1 MWKRSAVFA
10 LVFGTLATGI
20 APAELISPSAW
31 AAKNMVVPDGPQEG
45 QKWNPEQTPQLVEIM
60 DHLAPE
66 SPVNEVVL
74 RKSAQVGATTLGI
87 AWSSYVAVVDPA
99 PMMIVMPTLDSADG
113 FNREKL
119 NPAFDASPAVA
130 RRVRAAGS
138 RSARSSTARTK
149 RFPGGS
155 IILTG
160 ANSTADLRSK
170 TRRYLSLDE
179 IDDWPMDLDGQGDP
193 QKMAYARKE
202 SYDAT
207 GDWKILR
214 ASTPTI
220 KGESRI
226 DEAFE
231 AGDQRYWTMPCPHC
245 GGEQRFEWGTKDSP
259 HGLKFS
265 TTFPHQA
272 HYVCRHNGCVIHHH
286 EKPAMIRAGKWV
298 AECPGP
304 GRHPSYHLDALSS
317 LFAQWDTIVADFL
330 SSKDDPTKLKV
341 FWNLKLGLAWEERG
355 DAPDWQRLFTR
366 RAEMDPGIVPPGG
379 LALTCGVDVQ
389 KDGLYY
395 EVVAWGRGRTSW
407 VVEAGFL
414 PGDTAQDDDKCWK
427 DLAVMVERSWPMATG
442 GALTIDLTGVDS
454 GYNTSAVYAFVRKN
468 PKVLALKG
476 VAGWTAPEI
485 GNAPGKLDIKASGKR
500 KRRGL
505 MVWPVGTWSV
515 KAAFYGRLRKEGVA
529 EGKDADPP
537 GYCHFATHLA
547 QQYFQ
552 QLTAEY
558 VKERQHAGRTL
569 REWVARGENH
579 FHDCRVYNTALTHHP
594 LLRLDRFTDDDW
606 SELAKLRD
614 VSPVQGDMVMAMTAV
629 PGAAPAPPAATPAA
643 PANRRSGPVSRSSIM
658 NR

>member
-1 MWKRSAVFA
+1 MWTRKSVLA
-10 LVFGTLATGI
+10 LVCGALATTI
-20 APAELISPSAW
+20 LPAEHVTPSAW
-31 AAKNMVVPDGPQEG
+31 AAKHLVVPDGPQSG
-45 QKWNPEQTPQLVEIM
+45 QLWNPGQTPQLIEIM
-60 DHLAPE
+60 DHLSPE

-74 RKSAQVGATTLGI
+74 RKSAQLGATTLGI
-87 AWSSYVAVVDPA
+87 AWSGYVATVDPA

-119 NPAFDASPAVA
+119 NPAFEASPSVA
-130 RRVRAAGS
+130 RRVMAAAS
-138 RSARSSTARTK
+138 RSARASTVRTK

-179 IDDWPMDLDGQGDP
+179 IDDWPLDLDGQGDP
-193 QKMAYARKE
+193 QKLAYARKE

-207 GDWKILR
+207 GDWKVLR

-231 AGDQRYWTMPCPHC
+231 AGDQRYWEMPCPHC
-245 GGEQRFEWGTKDSP
+245 GGEQRFEWGTKDSA
-259 HGLKFS
+259 HGLKFRRE
-265 TTFPHQA
+265 FPHQA

-286 EKPAMIRAGKWV
+286 EKPAMIRAGRWV
-298 AECPGP
+298 ASCPGP
-304 GRHPSYHLDALSS
+304 GRYPSYHLDALSS
-317 LFAQWDTIVADFL
+317 LFAQWDSIVADFL
-330 SSKDDPTKLKV
+330 ESKDDPTRLKV
-341 FWNLKLGLAWEERG
+341 FWNLRLGLAWEERG
-355 DAPDWQRLFTR
+355 DAPDWQRLFAR
-366 RAEMDPGIVPPGG
+366 RVQMEPGVVPHGG
-379 LALTCGVDVQ
+379 LVLTCAVDVQ

-414 PGDTAQDDDKCWK
+414 TGDTAQEDADCWTRLSALIEK
-427 DLAVMVERSWPMATG
+427 SWPMATG
-442 GALTIDLTGVDS
+442 GSLTIDLTGVDS
-454 GYNTSAVYAFVRKN
+454 GYNTSAVYAFVRGR
-468 PKVLALKG
+468 PRAIALKG
-476 VAGWTAPEI
+476 LPGWTTPEI
-485 GNAPGKLDIKASGKR
+485 GNAPGKLDITARGKR

-505 MVWPVGTWSV
+505 MVWKVGTWSV
-515 KAAFYGRLRKEGVA
+515 KAAVYGCLRKEGVA

-537 GYCHFATHLA
+537 GYSHFATHLGQA
-547 QQYFQ
+547 YFQ

-558 VKERQHAGRTL
+558 VKERVHAGRTL

-579 FHDCRVYNTALTHHP
+579 YHDCRVYNRALTHHP

-606 SELAKLRD
+606 SELAKQRD
-614 VSPVQGDMVMAMTAV
+614 SRPIQPDMVVAMTAV
-629 PGAAPAPPAATPAA
+629 PGAVPETTAEPSGPSE
-643 PANRRSGPVSRSSIM
+643 RRSGPVSRSSLL

>member
-1 MWKRSAVFA
+1 MWTRNAVTALIFGALSA
-10 LVFGTLATGI
+10 GI
-20 APAELISPSAW
+20 LPAAQISPSAW
-31 AAKNMVVPDGPQEG
+31 AAQNLVVPDGPQSG
-45 QKWNPEQTPQLVEIM
+45 QKWNPAQTPHLVEIM
-60 DHLAPE
+60 DHLAPD
-66 SPVNEVVL
+66 SPVNEIVL

-87 AWSSYVAVVDPA
+87 AWSGYVAAVDPA
-99 PMMIVMPTLDSADG
+99 PMMIIMPTLDSADS

-119 NPAFDASPAVA
+119 NLSFEASPAVM
-130 RRVRAAGS
+130 RRVSAAGS

-170 TRRYLSLDE
+170 TRRYLSQDE
-179 IDDWPMDLDGQGDP
+179 IDDWPLDLDGQGDP
-193 QKMAYARKE
+193 LEMADARKK

-214 ASTPTI
+214 ASTPTV

-226 DEAFE
+226 DAAFE
-231 AGDQRYWTMPCPHC
+231 GGDQRYWIMPCPHC
-245 GGEQRFEWGTKDSP
+245 GEKQRLEWGTKDSP
-259 HGLKFS
+259 FGLKFRRE
-265 TTFPHQA
+265 FPHQA
-272 HYVCRHNGCVIHHH
+272 HYVCRHNGCVIQHH
-286 EKPAMIRAGKWV
+286 EKPAMIRAGEWQ
-298 AECPGP
+298 ATCPGP
-304 GRHPSYHLDALSS
+304 GRYPSYHLDALSS
-317 LFAQWDTIVADFL
+317 LFAQWDSIVADFL
-330 SSKDDPTKLKV
+330 KSKDDPTKLKV
-341 FWNLKLGLAWEERG
+341 FWNLTLGLAWEERG
-355 DAPDWQRLFTR
+355 DAPEWNRLFAR
-366 RAEMDPGIVPPGG
+366 RTTMDPGIVPRGG
-379 LALTCGVDVQ
+379 LVLTCAVDVQ

-414 PGDTAQDDDKCWK
+414 TGDTAQHDAKCWL
-427 DLAVMVERSWPMATG
+427 DLAALTERTWPMETG
-442 GALTIDLTGVDS
+442 GSLTIDLTGVDS
-454 GYNTSAVYAFVRKN
+454 GYNTSSVYAFVRGK
-468 PKVLALKG
+468 PKALALKG
-476 VAGWTAPEI
+476 VPGWTAPEI

-515 KAAFYGRLRKEGVA
+515 KAAFYGRLRKEGIA
-529 EGKDADPP
+529 EGKDSDPP

-547 QQYFQ
+547 QAYFQ

-558 VKERQHAGRTL
+558 VKERVHAGRTL

-579 FHDCRVYNTALTHHP
+579 YHDCRVYNTALTHHP

-606 SELAKLRD
+606 SELAKQRD
-614 VSPVQGDMVMAMTAV
+614 ARPVQPDMVVSMTAV
-629 PGAAPAPPAATPAA
+629 PGAVPDEA
-643 PANRRSGPVSRSSIM
+643 PANRAPAAPRRPGPVSRSSIL